1 MYDELESSHKKGY
14 DELESSH
21 KKGYDELESIISKIE
36 FQFFLIDCLIIFPFF
51 YPFYSRSQNKEY
63 KISFGIRSSPS
74 PISELLFGRGS

>member
-36 FQFFLIDCLIIFPFF
+36 FQLFLM
-51 YPFYSRSQNKEY
+51 
-63 KISFGIRSSPS
+63 
-74 PISELLFGRGS
+74 

>member
-36 FQFFLIDCLIIFPFF
+36 FQFFLM
-51 YPFYSRSQNKEY
+51 
-63 KISFGIRSSPS
+63 
-74 PISELLFGRGS
+74 